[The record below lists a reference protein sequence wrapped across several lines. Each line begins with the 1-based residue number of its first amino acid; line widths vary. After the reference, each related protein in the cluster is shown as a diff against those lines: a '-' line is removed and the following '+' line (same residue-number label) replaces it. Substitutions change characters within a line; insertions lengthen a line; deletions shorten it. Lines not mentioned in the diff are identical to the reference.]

1 MGALFSPSA
10 AAMKGQPLLC
20 IVLVMVLFLI
30 GQPKIAAISA
40 AALTLEVNPADPQA
54 SDAGTGMPTT
64 PFRTIG
70 AALAWAQ
77 AHDRPTEIY
86 IHGGIYREALG
97 TIRHRQTPLRLLAK
111 AGDRVILRGSQR
123 WSDWQV
129 VSSTPN
135 FTIYR
140 HPWTLAWGF
149 SGNPWTAFHIELPP
163 VAQRGELVWWQDTPL
178 RQRLSF
184 LELQG
189 NDFYVDDPEQQLYVA
204 LPAGVSPSELEVA
217 VHREALRILD
227 SGLISLVGLRFE
239 HYGGTFTQ
247 AVRIERSHDIEVKD
261 CTFWAN
267 NWGGLESHR
276 SDRLRVERT
285 QFLQN
290 GWRGMAGVHLRGF
303 TVQQVLVHGNN
314 WRGGWAGFYDWDAGE
329 KYFHLR
335 GAVFDRY
342 RAIGNQAAGLW
353 LDTDNQNVE
362 IRRSQFVGN
371 AVVGLFLEAGTG
383 PVTIE
388 DSLIAYNYSIAP
400 NYLQTPGIFGW
411 AAAHVTLRRNW
422 IWENQGAQ
430 IGVRDPSPRTVT
442 LPETGEEVTITSQ
455 DWHLEGN
462 WIGSH
467 QELLLTTLKGEAFLQ
482 TLRLEDNHWWTDAP
496 YPFRL
501 EGENVTWL
509 QWQERYGH
517 PSDRWLLP

>member
-1 MGALFSPSA
+1 MKWPHALLILLVIVLCL
-10 AAMKGQPLLC
+10 MGQPR
-20 IVLVMVLFLI
+20 
-30 GQPKIAAISA
+30 IAAIPASP
-40 AALTLEVNPADPQA
+40 LTLEVNPADPQA
-54 SDAGTGMPTT
+54 SDAVT
-64 PFRTIG
+64 PFRTIA

-77 AHDRPTEIY
+77 AHDRPTDIY

-97 TIRHRQTPLRLLAK
+97 TIHHRQMPLRLVAQ
-111 AGDRVILRGSQR
+111 AGERVIVRGSQQ
-123 WSDWQV
+123 WSDWQE
-129 VSSTPN
+129 VSSTPR

-149 SGNPWTAFHIELPP
+149 SGNPWTNYGIELPL
-163 VAQRGELVWWQDTPL
+163 VAQRGELVWWRDTPL

-184 LELQG
+184 RELQG
-189 NDFYVDDPEQQLYVA
+189 DDFYVDDTEQQLYVA
-204 LPAGVSPSELEVA
+204 LSVGISPSELEVA

-227 SGLISLVGLRFE
+227 SGFISLVGLRFE
-239 HYGGTFTQ
+239 HYGGTFSQ

-261 CTFWAN
+261 CTFWGN
-267 NWGGLESHR
+267 NWGGLESHQ

-290 GWRGMAGVHLRGF
+290 GWRGMAGVHLRDF
-303 TVQQVLVHGNN
+303 TVQQVLVQGNN
-314 WRGGWAGFYDWDAGE
+314 WRGAWAGFYDWDAGD

-335 GAVFDRY
+335 RAVFDRY
-342 RAIGNQAAGLW
+342 RAIENQAAGLW

-362 IRRSQFVGN
+362 IRRSQFLGN
-371 AVVGLFLEAGTG
+371 AVVGLFLEASTG

-411 AAAHVTLRRNW
+411 AVAHVTLRHNW

-442 LPETGEEVTITSQ
+442 LPETGEEVTMTSQ
-455 DWHLEGN
+455 DWYLEGN
-462 WIGSH
+462 WIGSR
-467 QELLLTTLKGEAFLQ
+467 QEQLLTTLKGEPFLQ
-482 TLRLEDNHWWTDAP
+482 TLKLQDNHWWSEAA

-501 EGENVTWL
+501 EGENLTWS
-509 QWQERYGH
+509 QWQEQYGNA
-517 PSDRWLLP
+517 SDRWLIP